1 MKGLQR
7 LLRLFLCG
15 AAGYAGLEMLWRQR
29 THWTMALT
37 GGTVFV
43 GLAHIGE
50 RLRGWPLSKRCAA
63 GSVLITTAE
72 LIVGAT
78 VNLHYH
84 MQVWD
89 YSREKFHFKGQICAK
104 YAALWYVLSA
114 PAMALAARL
123 SDATKKNRRRHLY
136 PAYNAVKLSA

>member
-29 THWTMALT
+29 THWTI
-37 GGTVFV
+37 
-43 GLAHIGE
+43 AHIGE